1 METSIKMKFKRMVK
15 ESYAHPNAEAAV
27 NDYRAHEQLAEDVE
41 LTPETIN
48 EDALTEAA
56 IKNGVQKVD
65 LRKMLLGE
73 DTLRDAE
80 RAIEQEKEIVRTKT
94 EIEEALDD
102 LLEESEETTANGG
115 HGNYPTL
122 LIEGEA
128 GIGKTSV
135 VRQWCAEHGFNF
147 FEYDL
152 RQASPESF
160 EGIVDNDPEDK
171 FFLTRRISK
180 ELLIPLSKPN
190 TVMFLD
196 EYNRARTDIRQKLLG
211 LILNHEM
218 NVPMPYN
225 DFEKSK
231 EFYAPYGELQS
242 RGTLYF
248 PNLLFVVCA
257 QNPYSIRYSGTY
269 ELDTA
274 ESDRMVKITPEV
286 NHQAVAQYLEKLFNG
301 YAKTAEE
308 KGDMKAVTKNK
319 NRVGMAKTLLND
331 PEFFFDTPQERDK
344 IYDED
349 GSSGKTLTPRSL
361 EAVLRACDGTVA
373 GLIKKWD
380 RYCNRRKKSMA
391 ETILGKYTELKDE
404 ANAALDGGSESA
416 TFGVKRRPGA
426 EVLRRLNEL
435 D

>member
-1 METSIKMKFKRMVK
+1 MKFRRKVI
-15 ESYAHPNAEAAV
+15 ESYSHPNASKA
-27 NDYRAHEQLAEDVE
+27 
-41 LTPETIN
+41 IN
-48 EDALTEAA
+48 EYRNYAQLDENTIITSDNIDENALTEAA

-65 LRKMLLGE
+65 LRRMLLGE
-73 DTLRDAE
+73 ETIGGAARE
-80 RAIEQEKEIVRTKT
+80 IEQTKEIVRSKT

-102 LLEESEETTANGG
+102 LLEEAEETAANGG

-135 VRQWCAEHGFNF
+135 VRQWCSAHGFNF

-160 EGIVDNDPEDK
+160 EGIVDNDPEDA
-171 FFLTRRISK
+171 FVLTRRISK

-190 TVMFLD
+190 TIMFLD

-218 NVPMPYN
+218 TVPVPYK
-225 DFEKSK
+225 DFDKSK
-231 EFYAPYGELQS
+231 EFYAPYGELTS

-248 PNLLFVVCA
+248 PNLMFVVCA
-257 QNPYSIRYSGTY
+257 QNPYSMRYSGTY

-286 NHQAVAQYLEKLFNG
+286 NHQSVLEYLTRLFNG
-301 YAKTAEE
+301 YADTAEAQ
-308 KGDMKAVTKNK
+308 GNTATAIKNK
-319 NRVGMAKTLLND
+319 NRIGIARILLND
-331 PEFFFDTPQERDK
+331 STFFFDTPDERER
-344 IYDED
+344 IYDEE

-361 EAVLRACDGTVA
+361 EALLRACDGTVD
-373 GLIKKWD
+373 GFIKKWD
-380 RYCNRRKKSMA
+380 KYCNRRKKSVA
-391 ETILGKYTELKDE
+391 ETILGNYTEITDK
-404 ANAALDGGSESA
+404 ANAALDDKTDSKV
-416 TFGVKRRPGA
+416 FGARRGIGA
-426 EVLRRLNEL
+426 ELLKRLN
-435 D
+435 DND

>member
-1 METSIKMKFKRMVK
+1 MKFKRIVK
-15 ESYAHPNAEAAV
+15 ESYTHPNAEAAV
-27 NDYRAHEQLAEDVE
+27 NYYRARAQLEEGVE
-41 LTPETIN
+41 VTPETIN
-48 EDALTEAA
+48 EAALTEAA

-65 LRKMLLGE
+65 LRRMILGE
-73 DTLRDAE
+73 QTLGGAARE
-80 RAIEQEKEIVRTKT
+80 VEQSKEIVRTKT

-102 LLEESEETTANGG
+102 LLEESEETNANGG

-135 VRQWCAEHGFNF
+135 VRQWCSEHGFNF

-160 EGIVDNDPEDK
+160 EGIVDSDPEDP

-225 DFEKSK
+225 DFEKCK
-231 EFYAPYGELQS
+231 KFYAPYGELQS

-286 NHQAVAQYLEKLFNG
+286 NHQSVAEYFDRLFGG
-301 YAKTAEE
+301 YIKTAEE
-308 KGDMKAVTKNK
+308 RGDTKGVIKNK
-319 NRVGMAKTLLND
+319 NRLGMAKALLND
-331 PEFFFDTPQERDK
+331 SEFFFDTPQERDK
-344 IYDED
+344 IYDEE

-373 GLIKKWD
+373 GLLKKWD
-380 RYCNRRKKSMA
+380 SYCNRRKKSMV
-391 ETILGKYTELKDE
+391 ETILGKYTEVQDE
-404 ANAALDGGSESA
+404 ANAALDGGSDSA
-416 TFGVKRRPGA
+416 TFGTKRRPSA
-426 EVLRRLNEL
+426 EILRRLSEL